1 MASRLSSFLAELK
14 RRKVYHVGLA
24 YVAVAAGVVG
34 VCDAGIPEM
43 LWARLQVPVGILL
56 LVGFPVALVLAW
68 AYELKP
74 EQSRPVEPPAK
85 EDLRTPGTQMPARLP
100 DSEKRKSIVV
110 LPFDNMS
117 PDPGDAYFADGL
129 TEEII
134 TTLSHIH
141 SLRVISR
148 SSAMVLKGT
157 QKDVRTIGQEL
168 DIEFVLE
175 GSVRKAG
182 DDLRITAQLIDAES
196 DAHLWAEKYDGV
208 FGDVFAIQEQV
219 ASSIAGALQL
229 RLTPQEHQRIAE
241 RPIENVAAYE
251 SYLRG
256 RQEVLRGSVDALD
269 RALRHQRNA
278 LDLIG
283 PNAHVYAGIAFAYWQ
298 YVNLGLMQ
306 EDGIALAEEHLEKA
320 LALDP
325 NLPEAHSLTG
335 WITQAFRGQQQE
347 CVRTFKR
354 ALAIN
359 PNEPLALAG
368 LAMSYIVTG
377 KIPEAEAIVDRL
389 TQVDPLEWLTHWCQ
403 GAVYVYAGQYDLA
416 LEPWRGMYEREPEH
430 PGGLVSYAILL
441 AYRGEIP
448 SALAVL
454 EGAIAAKSP
463 NAFLKFA
470 RILKHALLGNAQGV
484 EGEITPDLEKTAL
497 RDPWWCHWIATVYAI
512 LAAVPQAIR
521 WAEQAVSVGFINY
534 PMLSER
540 DPFLTRLRGE
550 PRYEALLEKAKH
562 QWESF
567 EV

>member
-1 MASRLSSFLAELK
+1 MRGHILRGLSILVLILAIAWFIAEGGFEPVITAL
-14 RRKVYHVGLA
+14 VGLTGLFSA
-24 YVAVAAGVVG
+24 EF
-34 VCDAGIPEM
+34 I
-43 LWARLQVPVGILL
+43 
-56 LVGFPVALVLAW
+56 
-68 AYELKP
+68 K
-74 EQSRPVEPPAK
+74 
-85 EDLRTPGTQMPARLP
+85 PGTKAAPSLPAVDT
-100 DSEKRKSIVV
+100 DSHSPPSREHRASKSIVV

-134 TTLSHIH
+134 TNLSHIH

-157 QKDVRTIGQEL
+157 QKDVRTIGLEL
-168 DIEFVLE
+168 DVEYVLE

-182 DDLRITAQLIDAES
+182 NDLRITAQLIDAET
-196 DAHLWAEKYDGV
+196 DAHVWAEKYDGV
-208 FGDVFAIQEQV
+208 FGDVFAIQEEV

-229 RLTPQEHQRIAE
+229 RLTPQEHERIGE
-241 RPIENVAAYE
+241 RPIDNVAAYE

-278 LDLIG
+278 LDIIG

-306 EDGIALAEEHLEKA
+306 DDGIALAEEYLEKA

-325 NLPEAHSLTG
+325 NLPEVHTLTG
-335 WITQAFRGQQQE
+335 WTSQAFRGEQQE
-347 CVRTFKR
+347 SVRTFKR
-354 ALAIN
+354 ALTIN
-359 PNEPLALAG
+359 PTEPLALAG
-368 LAMSYIVTG
+368 LAMTYTVTG
-377 KIPEAEAIVDRL
+377 KIPQAEAVVNRL
-389 TQVDPLEWLTHWCQ
+389 MQVDPLEWLTHWCQ
-403 GAVYVYAGQYDLA
+403 GAVHVYAGRFDLA

-448 SALAVL
+448 LALAIL
-454 EGAIAAKSP
+454 EGAKGAEST
-463 NAFLKFA
+463 NALHKLA
-470 RILKHALLGNAQGV
+470 RILRHAIVGDKEGV
-484 EGEITPDLEKTAL
+484 DREITPELEKTAR
-497 RDPWWCHWIATVYAI
+497 RDPWWCHWIAGPYA
-512 LAAVPQAIR
+512 LLGAVPDAIR
-521 WAEQAVSVGFINY
+521 WAEQGVSVGLINY
-534 PMLSER
+534 PMLSEH
-540 DPFLTRLRGE
+540 DPFLHKLRGE
-550 PRYEALLEKAKH
+550 TRYEELLEKAKH